1 MIYSVKKGSVKM
13 QLLVKKDGD
22 TLYAVLAGEIDHHEA
37 VELRSRLDSIIMT
50 ERPKKLVF
58 DFSKV
63 TFMDSSGIGLVL
75 GRYRVM
81 ASFNGKTVIK
91 GTNDAIGRIFTMSG
105 INKILEIL

>member
-1 MIYSVKKGSVKM
+1 M
-13 QLLVKKDGD
+13 QLLVKKDND
-22 TLYAVLAGEIDHHEA
+22 ILNAALVGEIDHHEA
-37 VELRSRLDSIIMT
+37 VGVRTKLDEIIMQ

-81 ASFNGKTVIK
+81 ASIGGKTVIK
-91 GTNDAIGRIFTMSG
+91 GTNDAICRIFVMSG
-105 INKILEIL
+105 INKIMEIL